1 MKKFIPLAFILFG
14 LFSCSS
20 PTQIVDSWKDPN
32 VSIQNPHIHK
42 VVVAALIYD
51 QGVRRQVED
60 YMASLYPGT
69 AMQSYLI
76 LGGDS
81 LITNEDAYSQ
91 KLKTEGYDGIAIMKQ
106 ITENTSQHYV
116 PGQYPSYYSTWG
128 GYWGNGW
135 GGPGFGPGWGATYYN
150 PGTPG
155 HIQTDRT
162 WIVQVNVYSLEPNK
176 LIWAANTRTT
186 DPGGRIPLFD
196 DVCKAVRAQMKSDG
210 FLK

>member
-1 MKKFIPLAFILFG
+1 MKKYILLAFFITALFA
-14 LFSCSS
+14 CSS
-20 PTQIVDSWKDPN
+20 PTQITNSWKDPN
-32 VSIQNPHIHK
+32 TTITDPRVNKI
-42 VVVAALIYD
+42 VVAALIYD

-69 AMQSYLI
+69 AMQSYMI

-81 LITNEDAYSQ
+81 LISNEQVYSQ
-91 KLKTEGYDGIAIMKQ
+91 KLRTEGYDGIVIMKQ
-106 ITENTSQHYV
+106 VTENTSQHYV

-135 GGPGFGPGWGATYYN
+135 GGPGWGATYYN

-162 WIVQVNVYSLEPNK
+162 WIVQVNVYSLLTNK

-196 DVCKAVRAQMKSDG
+196 DVCKATRAQMKSDG

>member
-1 MKKFIPLAFILFG
+1 MKKSILAAVIVSFL
-14 LFSCSS
+14 LSCSS
-20 PTQIVDSWKDPN
+20 PTQVTNSWKDPN
-32 VSIQNPHIHK
+32 TTITHPGVHK
-42 VVVAALIYD
+42 IVVAALIYD

-81 LITNEDAYSQ
+81 LISNEQAYSN
-91 KLKTEGYDGIAIMKQ
+91 KLHSEGYDGIVIMKQ
-106 ITENTSQHYV
+106 VNENISQHYV

-135 GGPGFGPGWGATYYN
+135 GGPGWGATYYN

-155 HIQTDRT
+155 HIQTNRT
-162 WIVQVNVYSLEPNK
+162 WMVQVNVYSLVTNK

-186 DPGGRIPLFD
+186 NPGGRIPLFD
-196 DVCKAVRAQMKSDG
+196 DVCKAVRSQMKSDG
-210 FLK
+210 FLN

>member
-1 MKKFIPLAFILFG
+1 MKKLF
-14 LFSCSS
+14 LSVIIVSFLLSCSS
-20 PTQIVDSWKDPN
+20 PTQVTNSWKDPN
-32 VSIQNPHIHK
+32 TTITDPGVHK
-42 VVVAALIYD
+42 IVVAALIYD
-51 QGVRRQVED
+51 QGVRHQVED

-81 LITNEDAYSQ
+81 LITNEQAYSN
-91 KLKTEGYDGIAIMKQ
+91 KLHSEGYDGIVIMKQ
-106 ITENTSQHYV
+106 VNENISQHYV

-135 GGPGFGPGWGATYYN
+135 GGPGWGATYYN

-162 WIVQVNVYSLEPNK
+162 WIVQVNVYSLVTNK

-196 DVCKAVRAQMKSDG
+196 DVCKAVRSQMKSDG
-210 FLK
+210 FLN